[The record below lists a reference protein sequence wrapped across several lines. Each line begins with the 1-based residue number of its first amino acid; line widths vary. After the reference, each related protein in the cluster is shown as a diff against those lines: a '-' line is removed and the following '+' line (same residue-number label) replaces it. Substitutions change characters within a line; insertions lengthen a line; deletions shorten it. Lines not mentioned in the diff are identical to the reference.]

1 MRIIYVRD
9 KDKNGRAHFASQP
22 FYRETIFMEIKH
34 VEKGGR
40 GAFLIKEDGKRLAE
54 MTYVTAGETGFI
66 IDHTD
71 VDESLRGQ
79 KVGDKL
85 LAEAVKYAREK
96 SLKIYATCPFALHVF
111 KKTQD
116 YADVFAG

>member
-1 MRIIYVRD
+1 
-9 KDKNGRAHFASQP
+9 
-22 FYRETIFMEIKH
+22 MEIKH

-40 GAFLIKEDGKRLAE
+40 GGFIVRGDDGNRVAE
-54 MTYVTAGETGFI
+54 MTYTTAGETGFI
-66 IDHTD
+66 IDHTE

-96 SLKIYATCPFALHVF
+96 ELKIFATCPFALAKL
-111 KKTQD
+111 KKTAE
-116 YADVFAG
+116 YADVFGG

>member
-1 MRIIYVRD
+1 M
-9 KDKNGRAHFASQP
+9 
-22 FYRETIFMEIKH
+22 RETTVMEIKH

-40 GAFLIKEDGKRLAE
+40 GGFLIREDGKRLAE
-54 MTYVTAGETGFI
+54 MTYVNAGETGFI
-66 IDHTD
+66 IDHTE

-96 SLKIYATCPFALHVF
+96 GLKIFATCPFALR
-111 KKTQD
+111 KLSNNPE
-116 YADVFAG
+116 YADIFGG